1 METIPALVIAALA
14 ALFISLPFFLGSG
27 RENPGSEQGSL
38 DPDPVLEKIK
48 TLEGRKES
56 LLSAI
61 KDIEFDYGLGKLSW
75 EDFEE
80 LRDKY
85 KVEAASALREMDIL
99 ISKSGNIM
107 TDEDLEKEISAE
119 RKLLLSDYEDEEIEK
134 EILRAREAAWQMD
147 KDRLV
152 CRKCG
157 NEGVQGD
164 LFCSKCGAKIKGDA
178 ENKQAT
184 TF

>member
-1 METIPALVIAALA
+1 METIPALVIAVLA
-14 ALFISLPFFLGSG
+14 ALFISLPFFIGPR
-27 RENPGSEQGSL
+27 RENPVHEEGAVN
-38 DPDPVLEKIK
+38 PDPALEKIK
-48 TLEGRKES
+48 ILEDRKES

-61 KDIEFDYGLGKLSW
+61 KDIEFDYGLGKLSR

-85 KVEAASALREMDIL
+85 KVEAASALREIDIL
-99 ISKSGNIM
+99 INQTGKIM
-107 TDEDLEKEISAE
+107 TDDDLEKEISAE

-134 EILRAREAAWQMD
+134 EILRAREAAWQIGEE
-147 KDRLV
+147 RLI
-152 CRKCG
+152 CTECG
-157 NEGVQGD
+157 NESRRGD
-164 LFCSKCGAKIKGDA
+164 LFCSMCGAKMKGET